1 MKASAIIYGNLAYL
15 QYSRDRRHT
24 KYQKIQFLRICGLY
38 YSTALAWNNPP
49 ISDGGATQLR
59 QLGDIRSNPPRLVN
73 EWASDLEATSLTRM
87 KPAQG
92 LILPRSNEPMSALP
106 KTTRLAEFVAKPS

>member
-1 MKASAIIYGNLAYL
+1 MVILLLFNI
-15 QYSRDRRHT
+15 RET
-24 KYQKIQFLRICGLY
+24 
-38 YSTALAWNNPP
+38 
-49 ISDGGATQLR
+49 GGTR
-59 QLGDIRSNPPRLVN
+59 NTRKSNFSRSNPPRLVN
-73 EWASDLEATSLTRM
+73 EWASDLEATSLTRT

>member
-1 MKASAIIYGNLAYL
+1 MVILLLFNIRETGGTRNTRKSNFSGSAV
-15 QYSRDRRHT
+15 
-24 KYQKIQFLRICGLY
+24 Y